1 MTTPRIPTLE
11 LDLLQLI
18 ADGEEYTDIA
28 RRGHMHLS
36 TVKRHATL
44 LRARLGARTNAQ
56 AVHIAH
62 QRGLLGP
69 STAPSTPVEARSG

>member
-1 MTTPRIPTLE
+1 MTAPFIPNVERTLLE
-11 LDLLQLI
+11 LI

-28 RRGHMHLS
+28 RRGHMHVS

-69 STAPSTPVEARSG
+69 STAPSTPVEARHG

>member
-1 MTTPRIPTLE
+1 MTAPFIPAIEQTL
-11 LDLLQLI
+11 LTLI
-18 ADGEEYTDIA
+18 ADGAEYTAIA
-28 RRGHMHLS
+28 RRLEVDVS

-62 QRGLLGP
+62 QRGLLG
-69 STAPSTPVEARSG
+69 AP